1 MSHVAVGRSWRL
13 NSTNLQSENRL
24 RSSILSDNSYVV
36 KSKEEEKMSSL
47 GTSKGVLEIAKF
59 AVYVTIP
66 IGLMYFFA
74 LDSKNLQK
82 VMGNVIFLFSL
93 LFLYRYMIY
102 VVWSIVIY
110 KKLNFCSDSLI
121 FKYLE
126 KCYGKN
132 PFSWFDDMRLW
143 WKKKLKGRIRL

>member
-1 MSHVAVGRSWRL
+1 
-13 NSTNLQSENRL
+13 
-24 RSSILSDNSYVV
+24 
-36 KSKEEEKMSSL
+36 MSSL

-59 AVYVTIP
+59 AVYVTVP

-102 VVWSIVIY
+102 VVGSIVIY
-110 KKLNFCSDSLI
+110 IKLNFCSDSLF

-132 PFSWFDDMRLW
+132 PFS
-143 WKKKLKGRIRL
+143 